1 MGYLDNTGLSHLWS
15 KFKALLSNKVDTTNV
30 ETIVTNDSKLPTGSA
45 IVKYAMPVNRVA
57 TSTQIG
63 GVKPVSKT
71 TAMTGSVGVDKNG
84 ILWAETSSGDMT
96 KAVYDT
102 DNDGIVDN
110 AEKLGG
116 ELPKYYALTEYHATF
131 ATASFASVSVT
142 KADGTTTVTEYKCTV
157 SVSGIT
163 ATTLLTDLEYR
174 PTGVPDTDEI
184 TKGIYGTIVSYES
197 GAGTVS
203 IYMSAAPSADIILY
217 FKGRET
223 A

>member
-1 MGYLDNTGLSHLWS
+1 MIISATESDHRRKAIAAEITDRNT
-15 KFKALLSNKVDTTNV
+15 AIATAVTAEATTRAAA
-30 ETIVTNDSKLPTGSA
+30 D
-45 IVKYAMPVNRVA
+45 Y
-57 TSTQIG
+57 TQ
-63 GVKPVSKT
+63 
-71 TAMTGSVGVDKNG
+71 
-84 ILWAETSSGDMT
+84 
-96 KAVYDT
+96 
-102 DNDGIVDN
+102 
-110 AEKLGG
+110 
-116 ELPKYYALTEYHATF
+116 YHATF
-131 ATASFASVSVT
+131 SAASFVSVSVT
-142 KADGTTTVTEYKCTV
+142 KADGKTTVTEYKCTV

-203 IYMSAAPSADIILY
+203 VYMSATPSADIILW